1 MRVCCRV
8 RPQNAKE
15 LAMTSA
21 RRCVSIS
28 DDTIEVKTGD
38 GPPQKFAYDHVF
50 GEEASQQTVF
60 ESVALPVVQDLM
72 DGYNATIFAY
82 GQTSSGKTYT
92 MEGASIDDPELR
104 GIIPRTATEIFNNV
118 MAADENLEFI
128 VKVSYI
134 EIYMERIRDLLD
146 PYKSKVNLQVRE
158 DAQRGIFV
166 EGMTETCVTS
176 DEELL
181 ATMREGASNRAV
193 AATGMNEGSSRSHSV
208 FIVTLFQR
216 HLENGATKAG
226 KLYLVDL
233 AGSEMVRKTGASGKQ
248 LEEAKTINKSL
259 SALGMVIN
267 ALTDSNVSHVP
278 YRDSKLTRVLQESL
292 GGNSRTALIINVSPS
307 SYNTPETIS
316 TLRFGT
322 RAKSIKNK
330 AVVNEQRSVEE
341 YKILLANAEK
351 LIAKQQTYIIS
362 LEARLS
368 GAPGGPLV
376 RPDADDVSSTT
387 AGAQATVT
395 ASASSSSDSVKAD
408 DVHVDVAVDDSG
420 ATSRAAR
427 VLEELQE
434 RVNQLEEELAE
445 EKMESTRRGEEIRLL
460 TAKLDEHI
468 KALETSHVLNEELR
482 KVKDLQEKSM
492 EEKIRQREAA
502 LSELRADHDRLSFEH
517 KELRIHAETLQ
528 HEFSALMQEMP
539 ANGAASPTGA
549 LGKLAAAAAASANE
563 AEEEKTDA
571 TGGTSGGE
579 TTETTAGTPSSPQSQ
594 TAGDDAAPAESP
606 SGSSAQLRARCA
618 ALEAELKEYEAEYRQ
633 LQQAAEREK
642 TRLSEDVERKAGQI
656 RDLEQQL
663 ERLAIANGASA
674 DNAGGDGGSDGSS
687 ASTASPATASASNHP
702 SGMSARERQ
711 HMRSIQ
717 QKLEQLVAVH
727 RQLLRKYASLELEL
741 MESKK
746 KLALRDERI
755 KQVEANNRI
764 MAGNMRA
771 QAEKHVEELT
781 RLRDQIADF
790 RGAQR
795 SHFEAQL
802 SSQNTSG
809 LGSSGFDPTSSVI
822 KTLRAGSFYNDGVIR
837 PIRGGGK
844 RKTMVSGPGG
854 TQGPAFTGLMPS
866 GTGPSAD
873 STAAAPSLGFLNR
886 LFGKTT

>member
-1 MRVCCRV
+1 
-8 RPQNAKE
+8 
-15 LAMTSA
+15 
-21 RRCVSIS
+21 
-28 DDTIEVKTGD
+28 
-38 GPPQKFAYDHVF
+38 
-50 GEEASQQTVF
+50 
-60 ESVALPVVQDLM
+60 M

-92 MEGASIDDPELR
+92 MEGASIDDAELR

-118 MAADENLEFI
+118 MAADENMEFI

-176 DEELL
+176 DDELL
-181 ATMREGASNRAV
+181 TTMREGAANRAV

-208 FIVTLFQR
+208 FMVTLFQR
-216 HLENGATKAG
+216 HVESGATKTG

-307 SYNTPETIS
+307 SFNASETIS

-330 AVVNEQRSVEE
+330 AVVNEERSVEE

-351 LIAKQQTYIIS
+351 QIAKQQTYIIS
-362 LEARLS
+362 LEARIA
-368 GAPGGPLV
+368 GKAP
-376 RPDADDVSSTT
+376 PDGTT
-387 AGAQATVT
+387 ATIDRGVPPST
-395 ASASSSSDSVKAD
+395 ASGSKVNVADITVEVNGEGDAAGVRSPTTRAVKA
-408 DVHVDVAVDDSG
+408 
-420 ATSRAAR
+420 
-427 VLEELQE
+427 LEELQA
-434 RVNQLEEELAE
+434 RVSQLEDELAE
-445 EKMESTRRGEEIRLL
+445 EKAESMRRGEEIRML

-468 KALETSHVLNEELR
+468 KALETSQVLNDELH
-482 KVKDLQEKSM
+482 KVKDLQEATL
-492 EEKIRQREAA
+492 EEKIRHRETA
-502 LSELRADHDRLSFEH
+502 LAELRADHDRLSFEH

-528 HEFSALMQEMP
+528 REYDTLLQDLPVSVSATS
-539 ANGAASPTGA
+539 GSPI
-549 LGKLAAAAAASANE
+549 GKLAAAVANG
-563 AEEEKTDA
+563 EEEKFESTSKSIGELSDA
-571 TGGTSGGE
+571 SGDGRGYSAEDGE
-579 TTETTAGTPSSPQSQ
+579 PQ
-594 TAGDDAAPAESP
+594 DY
-606 SGSSAQLRARCA
+606 AQLKERCA
-618 ALEAELKEYEAEYRQ
+618 ILENELKEYETEYRQ
-633 LQQAAEREK
+633 LQQATEREK
-642 TRLSEDVERKAGQI
+642 LRLTEDVERKAVQI

-663 ERLAIANGASA
+663 ERSIAAAKNTSF
-674 DNAGGDGGSDGSS
+674 GDGE
-687 ASTASPATASASNHP
+687 STSPTKS

-741 MESKK
+741 SESKK

-795 SHFEAQL
+795 SHYE
-802 SSQNTSG
+802 SQ
-809 LGSSGFDPTSSVI
+809 LGSSTANTTSTFDPTSTVI
-822 KTLRAGSFYNDGVIR
+822 KTLRAGSFYTDGVIR

-844 RKTMVSGPGG
+844 RKTMVGGPAGG
-854 TQGPAFTGLMPS
+854 ASSMAFTGL
-866 GTGPSAD
+866 GPGASPAD
-873 STAAAPSLGFLNR
+873 HGSAPSSNFLGR
-886 LFGKTT
+886 LFGKSSS

>member
-1 MRVCCRV
+1 
-8 RPQNAKE
+8 
-15 LAMTSA
+15 
-21 RRCVSIS
+21 
-28 DDTIEVKTGD
+28 
-38 GPPQKFAYDHVF
+38 
-50 GEEASQQTVF
+50 
-60 ESVALPVVQDLM
+60 M

-226 KLYLVDL
+226 KLFLVDL

-307 SYNTPETIS
+307 SFNAPETIS
-316 TLRFGT
+316 TLRFGM

-351 LIAKQQTYIIS
+351 LITKQQTYIIS
-362 LEARLS
+362 LEARLT
-368 GAPGGPLV
+368 GAPGGAPIEAAAV
-376 RPDADDVSSTT
+376 APIASISNSANENIDARDIQVDLAAESGGPPSPT
-387 AGAQATVT
+387 A
-395 ASASSSSDSVKAD
+395 
-408 DVHVDVAVDDSG
+408 
-420 ATSRAAR
+420 RAAR
-427 VLEELQE
+427 ALEELQE
-434 RVNQLEEELAE
+434 RINQLEEELAE

-460 TAKLDEHI
+460 TAKLDEHLQAI
-468 KALETSHVLNEELR
+468 ETSHVLIEELR

-492 EEKIRQREAA
+492 EEKIRQRETA

-528 HEFSALMQEMP
+528 HEYDALLQEMP
-539 ANGAASPTGA
+539 ANGTSGSPSGA
-549 LGKLAAAAAASANE
+549 LGKLATAAAAAAAATTPINE
-563 AEEEKTDA
+563 GDEEKAESAETRI
-571 TGGTSGGE
+571 GE
-579 TTETTAGTPSSPQSQ
+579 TAEPVPSSPQSQ
-594 TAGDDAAPAESP
+594 TAGDDASPAESP
-606 SGSSAQLRARCA
+606 SGTTAHLQGRVA
-618 ALEAELKEYEAEYRQ
+618 ALEAELKEYEMEYRQ
-633 LQQAAEREK
+633 LQQSAEREK
-642 TRLSEDVERKAGQI
+642 TRLAEDVERKAAQV
-656 RDLEQQL
+656 RELEQQL
-663 ERLAIANGASA
+663 ERLSANAS
-674 DNAGGDGGSDGSS
+674 GGDIGDAGSDGSS
-687 ASTASPATASASNHP
+687 ASTASTTASNHH

-741 MESKK
+741 TESKK

-764 MAGNMRA
+764 MAGNMRT

-795 SHFEAQL
+795 SHFESQL
-802 SSQNTSG
+802 SSQNAPG
-809 LGSSGFDPTSSVI
+809 GFDPTSSVI

-844 RKTMVSGPGG
+844 RKTMVGG
-854 TQGPAFTGLMPS
+854 TGGAPQFTGLVPS
-866 GTGPSAD
+866 GAGQTSDVP
-873 STAAAPSLGFLNR
+873 AAPSSGFLNR